1 MRQPARVAQ
10 QNIFGGVHLKTA
22 VVEKP
27 LVIAITLELGVD
39 LERGKELVSDVRG
52 YIEDMDTGA
61 GTTTDVVSI
70 EAVSHP
76 RGTNIV
82 IIVRGLGP
90 GEDTELAD
98 ALEMFLEDGSLVFD
112 GGVEVFGMTTSNPPH
127 LQLVK

>member
-1 MRQPARVAQ
+1 M
-10 QNIFGGVHLKTA
+10 KTA
-22 VVEKP
+22 VVETP
-27 LVIAITLELGVD
+27 LVIEITLELGVD